1 MEKATYC
8 DVDIYVLRFLDCTEI
23 IEMLSSDVQVYRL
36 FDSYAPT
43 DHSLNSFVEVV
54 GGYRTEHI

>member
-8 DVDIYVLRFLDCTEI
+8 DVGIDVVRFLDCTGIKEI
-23 IEMLSSDVQVYRL
+23 LSSDVQVIRL

-43 DHSLNSFVEVV
+43 DHSLSSFC
-54 GGYRTEHI
+54 